1 MYLSLRATLRALPH
15 PRPTYFSSFTEF
27 IFNTPSF
34 SVLPCFSS
42 GTLEVTFLF
51 GSITDDVINLREAG
65 TGGVLSI
72 SEHFRAFY
80 WNPQEEIRVTLEPS
94 AHICTCD
101 VWVPEITPSL
111 YVSRGS
117 FLSLS

>member
-1 MYLSLRATLRALPH
+1 M
-15 PRPTYFSSFTEF
+15 
-27 IFNTPSF
+27 
-34 SVLPCFSS
+34 
-42 GTLEVTFLF
+42 TFLF

-72 SEHFRAFY
+72 SECFRAFY

-101 VWVPEITPSL
+101 VWGPEITPSL